1 MSGFHFKFKVNQSFL
16 RYPGHPITIP
26 RGEVDYKLLES
37 ELLHQ
42 GEFVVIF
49 PRGERLTAKMGHGDA
64 GYGPY
69 YQLQFRGENRVA
81 SVCRAWNRLVC
92 RACQVA
98 PEELCDS
105 RTSCALTTRHMGT
118 RATCRRLLRT

>member
-1 MSGFHFKFKVNQSFL
+1 MSGLHFKFEVNQSFL
-16 RYPGHPITIP
+16 GYPGHPITVP

-69 YQLQFRGENRVA
+69 YQLQFRGENRVVPRYIE
-81 SVCRAWNRLVC
+81 SGTELFVVLV
-92 RACQVA
+92 RMRRKNFAILEQV
-98 PEELCDS
+98 S
-105 RTSCALTTRHMGT
+105 
-118 RATCRRLLRT
+118 